1 MEKNYYL
8 GLDLGSNSV
17 GWAATDEDYNFL
29 RLKGKTAWGARI
41 FSEAKDCKE
50 RRTYRSNKRRLARRK
65 YRLVLLKQLFAE
77 EMAKVDKTFFL
88 RLANSTY
95 WEEDKAK
102 DSDGNEIGKNLIF
115 KTYEEEKQYYTK
127 YPTIWHL
134 RKALIENDEDAL
146 SNLRYVYL
154 AIHHIVKYRGNFLT
168 EGEFKNEAPTPL
180 IIDEINQ
187 TLSLLEENNEN
198 TTIYIKPESYK
209 KLIEILTDNNL
220 TKSQKK
226 GNIDKLFIPK
236 KERSENVGQ
245 ILEIFK
251 TIIVGGTYSIKKDSD
266 TEDNKTIKICF
277 TENFENLEADISK
290 ALGDAFNLVLIAKK
304 FYDYMFLKELLG
316 DDVYQALLDD
326 IELLDVAGDPFDF
339 DKVRAGELTPMFFGS
354 AMTNFGVKPFLEK
367 FLELAPSPAPRQAVE
382 EMVQPT
388 SEDFSALVFK
398 IQANMDPNHHDRI
411 VFMRICSGKFE
422 KGMSVLHRQSN
433 KTIRLSQPQQFLATE
448 RTIVEDAYPGD
459 IIGVFDAGT
468 MGVGDTLCAQKHKV
482 TFGDFPVF
490 PPEFFARVS
499 PKDTMKRKQFQKGMT
514 QLAQE
519 GAVQI
524 FEQPGALDSFVVGAV
539 GMLQF
544 EVLEYRLKNEY
555 GVDLLNNTLP
565 YSVARWIDGEVDI
578 ASLKGVDNAMI
589 VKDNRERTVVL
600 ISNEWQMGWVQERN
614 PDVTFLTT
622 PKLHHEL

>member
-1 MEKNYYL
+1 MEIEKQRGISVTSSVLQFDYDCCRVNI
-8 GLDLGSNSV
+8 LDTPGHQ
-17 GWAATDEDYNFL
+17 D
-29 RLKGKTAWGARI
+29 
-41 FSEAKDCKE
+41 FSEDTYRTLMAADSAVMLIDVAKGVEAQTKKLFAVSKERGIPIFTFVNKIDHFGRSPFDLMEEIENVLGIRTCPMNWPIGINGEYKGVYDREHETIELFAKDETHGQEK
-50 RRTYRSNKRRLARRK
+50 LA
-65 YRLVLLKQLFAE
+65 
-77 EMAKVDKTFFL
+77 
-88 RLANSTY
+88 S
-95 WEEDKAK
+95 
-102 DSDGNEIGKNLIF
+102 
-115 KTYEEEKQYYTK
+115 EKG
-127 YPTIWHL
+127 
-134 RKALIENDEDAL
+134 A
-146 SNLRYVYL
+146 
-154 AIHHIVKYRGNFLT
+154 
-168 EGEFKNEAPTPL
+168 
-180 IIDEINQ
+180 
-187 TLSLLEENNEN
+187 
-198 TTIYIKPESYK
+198 
-209 KLIEILTDNNL
+209 LTD
-220 TKSQKK
+220 
-226 GNIDKLFIPK
+226 P
-236 KERSENVGQ
+236 R
-245 ILEIFK
+245 
-251 TIIVGGTYSIKKDSD
+251 
-266 TEDNKTIKICF
+266 
-277 TENFENLEADISK
+277 
-290 ALGDAFNLVLIAKK
+290 
-304 FYDYMFLKELLG
+304 MKELLG

-367 FLELAPSPAPRQAVE
+367 FLELAPSP
-382 EMVQPT
+382 
-388 SEDFSALVFK
+388 
-398 IQANMDPNHHDRI
+398 DRI

-589 VKDNRERTVVL
+589 VKDNRDRTVVL